1 MTKIGGRGE
10 TTMTT
15 LNWRST
21 VVWTT
26 LSLLFLLFALMLSPA
41 PVLAGAG
48 IGEGVGLVLYEVTED
63 MYLLDSQGKPTASLA
78 NAARRAA
85 ISQLSGLAKFGTPLC
100 PWEVLALAPGAKG
113 CTVNVAGGD
122 NLSLADGKGTL
133 GGTFAVVVQGD
144 NLVDAPEF
152 VVMTGA
158 FAGAA
163 DLSLPF
169 ANVAPI
175 GYVTSGQGSIDVD
188 GVSTPAF
195 TFTGTFRLPFAL
207 DTAGKH
213 AKPKHKAAAY
223 YLADDFQTP
232 VHVDSDEKS
241 LGWPT
246 VRLEIKF

>member
-1 MTKIGGRGE
+1 MTEIGGRGE

-26 LSLLFLLFALMLSPA
+26 LSLLFLLFALTLSPA

-100 PWEVLALAPGAKG
+100 PWEVLALAPGARG

-152 VVMTGA
+152 VVMTGS
-158 FAGAA
+158 FMGAT

-213 AKPKHKAAAY
+213 AKPKHKVSAY
-223 YLADDFQTP
+223 YLADDFQTL
-232 VHVDSDEKS
+232 VHVHADEKS

-246 VRLEIKF
+246 VRLEISF

>member
-1 MTKIGGRGE
+1 
-10 TTMTT
+10 MTT

-144 NLVDAPEF
+144 NVVDAPEF
-152 VVMTGA
+152 VVMTGS
-158 FAGAA
+158 FMGAA

-169 ANVAPI
+169 QNVAPI
-175 GYVTSGQGSIDVD
+175 GFVTSGQGYIDLNGD
-188 GVSTPAF
+188 GQPGGGEPAF
-195 TFTGTFRLPFAL
+195 TFTGTFRLPFGT
-207 DTAGKH
+207 DDDGKQT
-213 AKPKHKAAAY
+213 KPRRNVSAY
-223 YLADDFQTP
+223 YLTDDFQTLVQ
-232 VHVDSDEKS
+232 VHADEKS

>member
-10 TTMTT
+10 TAMTT
-15 LNWRST
+15 SNWRST

-26 LSLLFLLFALMLSPA
+26 LALLFLLFALVISPA
-41 PVLAGAG
+41 PALAGSG

-78 NAARRAA
+78 SAARRAA

-100 PWEVLALAPGAKG
+100 PWELLALAPGAKG

-122 NLSLADGKGTL
+122 NLSLADGKGTV

-144 NLVDAPEF
+144 NPVDAPEF
-152 VVMTGA
+152 VVMTGS

-175 GYVTSGQGSIDVD
+175 GYVTSGQGAIDVN

-213 AKPKHKAAAY
+213 AKPKRNAPAY
-223 YLADDFQTP
+223 YLADDFRTVVP
-232 VHVDSDEKS
+232 VQADEKS